1 MVSLKELVSGDYD
14 EALQIKA
21 EIDKINEL
29 LSILNPK
36 SEDYDAWK
44 NKRDILQ
51 KKYDEAKKRTKTES
65 LKESFKVGDMV
76 MTPNG
81 AGKVINQKDFD
92 NYIVDVSG
100 NRGIYNIKQLK
111 MKEKMVDW
119 FEGDDK
125 QSAQELVNKLK
136 AQGKNAVIK
145 TVRTDGEVAYEVHTE
160 SLRLNEATISLTQ
173 ARDQLADSMFDKK
186 RYADCTP
193 ENKAKIDA
201 ELKLKGIEAVISQ
214 DDENTFKVEALDDNF
229 SKGFEIEK
237 SEHPTLDDEAI
248 KNLVMDH
255 LEENPNYYD
264 NEEGETL
271 YPKEAEGDGPDEE
284 WKILVADPQKT
295 EKYARTPDEM
305 AQFLFK
311 KNYAQCTPDEKKE
324 VDIELN
330 DLQKELG
337 ENYKKEYNENDFER
351 TPIQKCLDCGNQ
363 FQGGDN
369 DKCPKCGSRNISRKE
384 SLNEASNDTYGP
396 EFVKLIKA
404 GKSPMQAKDIM
415 AGKYGKNVADK
426 VYWNYFGHE
435 YDHLIERK
443 ESLKEENT
451 NSRWADGI
459 AMKLF
464 KKKYNQLTQQEK
476 DKVNDTKF
484 DMLSPRESLK
494 EENNFDIGNLVKIKP
509 AYGGGNG
516 EVIEKNGDFI
526 TVKTSSGKKIV
537 HSSDLIHR
545 ESFKEEGRS
554 LELTAKKM
562 FNKSYDEL
570 NDQQKKKVDDEVMLD
585 LWMGL

>member
-21 EIDKINEL
+21 EIDKIDEL

-51 KKYDEAKKRTKTES
+51 KKYDEAKKRTTKES
-65 LKESFKVGDMV
+65 LKEVNQAQFNAAMQTATVLKKQ
-76 MTPNG
+76 
-81 AGKVINQKDFD
+81 GKSEQE
-92 NYIVDVSG
+92 IV
-100 NRGIYNIKQLK
+100 KQLVSLYNLDSGDAID
-111 MKEKMVDW
+111 MARNAESYKESSAEDIISKKY
-119 FEGDDK
+119 FGGKKYDDLNSDDQYKFDSLMQK
-125 QSAQELVNKLK
+125 Q
-136 AQGKNAVIK
+136 
-145 TVRTDGEVAYEVHTE
+145 
-160 SLRLNEATISLTQ
+160 LRSEATISLTQ

-229 SKGFEIEK
+229 SKGFDIEK

-264 NEEGETL
+264 KEEGETL

-324 VDIELN
+324 VQVELN

-337 ENYKKEYNENDFER
+337 EGYKKEYNEDDFER
-351 TPIQKCLDCGNQ
+351 NPIQKCLDCGNQ
-363 FQGGDN
+363 FQGNDN
-369 DKCPKCGSRNISRKE
+369 DKCSKCGSRNISK
-384 SLNEASNDTYGP
+384 
-396 EFVKLIKA
+396 
-404 GKSPMQAKDIM
+404 
-415 AGKYGKNVADK
+415 
-426 VYWNYFGHE
+426 
-435 YDHLIERK
+435 K
-443 ESLKEENT
+443 ESLKEG
-451 NSRWADGI
+451 SYA
-459 AMKLF
+459 
-464 KKKYNQLTQQEK
+464 
-476 DKVNDTKF
+476 
-484 DMLSPRESLK
+484 
-494 EENNFDIGNLVKIKP
+494 
-509 AYGGGNG
+509 
-516 EVIEKNGDFI
+516 
-526 TVKTSSGKKIV
+526 KKIV
-537 HSSDLIHR
+537 DKNGKWIGGGDKVITPSGKVGYVYQIQNDEIRVTAQPQTGLIGWFKANELELK
-545 ESFKEEGRS
+545 ESLKEEGRS

-570 NDQQKKKVDDEVMLD
+570 NDQQKKQVDDEVMLD